1 MFPDLTSNLQEL
13 TLAPIW
19 INVLEKPTEIA
30 NFFFFFSC
38 FCSHYLG
45 TVLKL
50 AVLLCLVKKV
60 FIFE

>member
-1 MFPDLTSNLQEL
+1 MFPDLKSNLQEL
-13 TLAPIW
+13 TLTPIW

-30 NFFFFFSC
+30 NFFFFFC

-50 AVLLCLVKKV
+50 AVLPYLVKKV